1 MAPVRLRRAGGRFRQ
16 REQCSPGKRNAPRSG
31 MPPQTRDATL
41 DRLRPAPANFSGGAQ
56 PGRER
61 GKTWR
66 TKVRSERERTRAQDR
81 HDSGCAK
88 AALA

>member
-41 DRLRPAPANFSGGAQ
+41 ERLCLVRADFSGGAK
-56 PGRER
+56 PGGDRR
-61 GKTWR
+61 KTWR
-66 TKVRSERERTRAQDR
+66 TKVRRERERTRAQDR
-81 HDSGCAK
+81 HDSGGAK
-88 AALA
+88 LALA